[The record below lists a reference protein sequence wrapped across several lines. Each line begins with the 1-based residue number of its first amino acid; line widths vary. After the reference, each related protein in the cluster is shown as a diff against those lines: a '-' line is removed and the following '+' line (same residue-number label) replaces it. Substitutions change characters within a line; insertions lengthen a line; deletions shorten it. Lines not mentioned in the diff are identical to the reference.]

1 MTPDTPN
8 HYGTISRFL
17 HWGMAGAIALM
28 FLLAL
33 AWRVSGHAAV
43 LIPVHKALGTLLFM
57 LVFARILWAIAAE
70 QRPPA
75 ASLAA
80 RLGHLALYLFMLA
93 VPTIA
98 LIRDAAAGRDGSAEN
113 AATRFGDLWHGRA
126 AWLLLLL
133 ITGHV
138 LMTAVHQRRGEKI
151 LQRMAGRRDNPETPH
166 D

>member
-1 MTPDTPN
+1 
-8 HYGTISRFL
+8 
-17 HWGMAGAIALM
+17 
-28 FLLAL
+28 
-33 AWRVSGHAAV
+33 
-43 LIPVHKALGTLLFM
+43 
-57 LVFARILWAIAAE
+57 
-70 QRPPA
+70 
-75 ASLAA
+75 
-80 RLGHLALYLFMLA
+80 MLA